1 MINKL
6 KNISVCLIVAFVIFS
21 TLSISIVNATDTAT
35 ATSETATSNEATPE
49 DAVPISSE
57 GTYPVEDG
65 ASTSSDPNQV
75 NSNDIYEGDLYLS
88 GNDVTMDK
96 LVNGNVYI
104 AGNNV
109 TIKGQIAGNLMVA
122 ANTVTL
128 EETYVQYSA
137 FIVARDVKF
146 NAVASDLYTACQN
159 LTIDNKA
166 GVYRDLNVT
175 ASSIKLTGIVGRNA
189 NINCSSLSL
198 TDGTNTAQI
207 YGNLK
212 HYSSQ
217 KIEIPENSVTGT
229 YDFKE
234 ITKKE
239 ESGSKVSDYV
249 FSLLSFILTVLILWA
264 ILKLSAPKF
273 YDASLELAS
282 KKSGKF
288 SLIGLG
294 WLVLLPIV
302 GVLLLCTGF
311 GIYVSLLLFAVYL
324 LSFFLSIPVATISVG
339 NIINNKWNKKT
350 TSMEF
355 VCILISSI
363 LFWIINQIP
372 YINTI
377 VLVASMLIIPGFI
390 FSKTFLR
397 NLKNK
402 KKIKETKEVKK
413 EEK

>member
-1 MINKL
+1 MIKKL
-6 KNISVCLIVAFVIFS
+6 KNISIGFIVAFVVLYA
-21 TLSISIVNATDTAT
+21 LSVSIVNATDTAVT
-35 ATSETATSNEATPE
+35 TSDVPTSNETTSE
-49 DAVPISSE
+49 SAVPIFEDSSA
-57 GTYPVEDG
+57 TD
-65 ASTSSDPNQV
+65 STSDSTQINAD
-75 NSNDIYEGDLYLS
+75 DIYEGDLYLS

-109 TIKGQIAGNLMVA
+109 TITGQIAGNLMVA
-122 ANTVTL
+122 ANTVNL
-128 EETYVQYSA
+128 EETYIQYSA
-137 FIVARDVKF
+137 FIVAKDVNF

-166 GVYRDLNVT
+166 GVYRDLNAT

-189 NINCSSLSL
+189 NINCSSLLL

-212 HYSSQ
+212 YYSSQ
-217 KIEIPENSVTGT
+217 KIEIPEGSVQGT

-234 ITKKE
+234 TTKKE
-239 ESGSKVSDYV
+239 ESSSKVSDYV
-249 FSLLSFILTVLILWA
+249 FSLLAFILTVLIIWV

-282 KKSGKF
+282 KKSGKI

-302 GVLLLCTGF
+302 SVLLLCTGF
-311 GIYVSLLLFAVYL
+311 GICISLLLFAIYL
-324 LSFFLSIPVATISVG
+324 LSFFISIPVATISVG

-355 VCILISSI
+355 VCILISSL
-363 LFWIINQIP
+363 LFWVINQIP
-372 YINTI
+372 YVSAV
-377 VLVASMLIIPGFI
+377 VLLASMLVIPGFI

-397 NLKNK
+397 NVTNKKTEKAEKNK
-402 KKIKETKEVKK
+402 
-413 EEK
+413 

>member
-6 KNISVCLIVAFVIFS
+6 KNISVCLIIAFIMFCTIPV
-21 TLSISIVNATDTAT
+21 SIVNATDSATTTSASDTAT
-35 ATSETATSNEATPE
+35 LEN
-49 DAVPISSE
+49 AVPINSE
-57 GTYPVEDG
+57 DTTQPVNVEDE
-65 ASTSSDPNQV
+65 TSSDSEQV

-128 EETYVQYSA
+128 EKTYVQYSA

-146 NAVASDLYTACQN
+146 NAVASDLYAACQN

-198 TDGTNTAQI
+198 TDGTNTAHI

-217 KIEIPENSVTGT
+217 KIEIPENSVAGT

-239 ESGSKVSDYV
+239 ESDSKVSDYV

-311 GIYVSLLLFAVYL
+311 GVYISLLLFAVYL

-377 VLVASMLIIPGFI
+377 VLIASMLIIPGFI
-390 FSKTFLR
+390 FSKAFLR
-397 NLKNK
+397 NLKSK
-402 KKIKETKEVKK
+402 KKIKETTEVKK

>member
-6 KNISVCLIVAFVIFS
+6 KNIFVCLIVAFVMFS
-21 TLSISIVNATDTAT
+21 TLSISVVHATETAVT
-35 ATSETATSNEATPE
+35 TSEDTSSNEATTG

-57 GTYPVEDG
+57 GTYPVETGD
-65 ASTSSDPNQV
+65 STSSDSSQV

-128 EETYVQYSA
+128 EETYIQYSA
-137 FIVARDVKF
+137 FIVAKDVNF

-166 GVYRDLNVT
+166 GVYRDLNAT

-198 TDGTNTAQI
+198 TDGTSTAQI

-217 KIEIPENSVTGT
+217 KIEIPENSVQGT

-234 ITKKE
+234 TTKKE
-239 ESGSKVSDYV
+239 ESSSKVSDYV
-249 FSLLSFILTVLILWA
+249 FSLLSFILTVLIIWA
-264 ILKLSAPKF
+264 VLKLSAPKF

-302 GVLLLCTGF
+302 SVLLLCTGF
-311 GIYVSLLLFAVYL
+311 GIYISLLLFAIYL
-324 LSFFLSIPVATISVG
+324 LSFFISIPVAAISIG

-355 VCILISSI
+355 VCILISSL

-372 YINTI
+372 YISAI
-377 VLVASMLIIPGFI
+377 VLLASMLVIPGFI

-397 NLKNK
+397 N
-402 KKIKETKEVKK
+402 IKRQKT
-413 EEK
+413 EKAEKSN